1 MSVTTVKRI
10 VCLANSRKGKEQDRW
25 RCIAGKELLADG
37 QIGDWIRPVSARK
50 SQGVSKRE
58 RRYEDGSDPR
68 PLDVI
73 DVPLLKPQPQ
83 DYQQENWLLDPEA
96 RWERIRRVAGNE
108 LARFTDPIAP
118 LWTDGHSTTD
128 GKNDRVPLSV
138 ARSLEDSLRFIKVDR
153 LELFVS
159 PPWWV
164 QGRFHYAEMDYWLK
178 ITDPIYIYER
188 PYLQKPG
195 GDYQVQ
201 VGEAFLTVSLGKPL
215 KEYSYKLGKPLK
227 EYSYKLIAAVIQP

>member
-10 VCLANSRKGKEQDRW
+10 VCLANSRKKKG

-37 QIGDWIRPVSARK
+37 QIGDWIRPVSARE
-50 SQGVSKRE
+50 SQEVSEPE
-58 RRYEDGSDPR
+58 RQYEDRSDPC

-118 LWTDGHSTTD
+118 LWPNGHSATD
-128 GKNDRVPLSV
+128 GKNDRVPISV
-138 ARSLEDSLRFIKVDR
+138 ARSLEDSLRFIKVDL
-153 LELFVS
+153 LELVVS
-159 PPWWV
+159 PPWNRQGTRV
-164 QGRFHYAEMDYWLK
+164 QGRFHYAGMDYWLK
-178 ITDPIYIYER
+178 ITDPICER
-188 PYLQKPG
+188 QYLRKPVG
-195 GDYQVQ
+195 NYQ
-201 VGEAFLTVSLGKPL
+201 VGETFLTVSLGKPH
-215 KEYSYKLGKPLK
+215 KK
-227 EYSYKLIAAVIQP
+227 YSYKLIAAVIQP